1 MKNLNEMVGTIM
13 FEILG
18 GYYENYFSHDDLEN
32 EIEYSR
38 YEIIIDWAKLCSEE
52 EYNRLVEDPKVYQNI
67 YDEAFDR
74 AKKAVLAAI
83 L

>member
-1 MKNLNEMVGTIM
+1 MKKLNEMVGTIM

-18 GYYENYFSHDDLEN
+18 GYYENYFSRDDLEN

>member
-1 MKNLNEMVGTIM
+1 MKKLHEMACTIM
-13 FEILG
+13 REILI
-18 GYYENYFSHDDLEN
+18 GYHENYFSHDDLEN

-38 YEIIIDWAKLCSEE
+38 YEIIIDWTKLCSEE
-52 EYNRLVEDPKVYQNI
+52 EYNRLVEDPKIYQNI

-74 AKKAVLAAI
+74 AKKAALAII